1 MESAAACQK
10 SKQWRNS
17 GEKSQL
23 LKSRARVFV
32 KIQNGNLAAAKK
44 KRSNSHKS
52 AALDC
57 LSRDWDLREQNYYV
71 ALQRTLLRSDRA
83 SGEVVLGGV
92 LWFSQN
98 MRTKQQVMT
107 FKCESRHRLNQLLLN
122 IIKVRVSTMICAS
135 ETLNAY
141 FRSCNAMCFS
151 VTPNISSTERLQLT
165 FQDARNLHL
174 TLLAAHCFATAAE
187 LR

>member
-1 MESAAACQK
+1 MPEIQTMAQLRRKESIAQIK
-10 SKQWRNS
+10 SARFRQNS
-17 GEKSQL
+17 KRKLSC
-23 LKSRARVFV
+23 R
-32 KIQNGNLAAAKK
+32 KK

-92 LWFSQN
+92 LWLSQN
-98 MRTKQQVMT
+98 TRTKQQVMT